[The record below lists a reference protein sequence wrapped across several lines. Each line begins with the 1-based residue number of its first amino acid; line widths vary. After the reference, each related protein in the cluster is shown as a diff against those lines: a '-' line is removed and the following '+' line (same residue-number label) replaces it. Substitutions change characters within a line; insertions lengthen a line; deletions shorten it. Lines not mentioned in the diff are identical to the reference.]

1 MSTGQTL
8 RVCGAA
14 LSDHC
19 ALQLLSAGT
28 HRLEPP
34 SAAVED
40 VTATGSYAYQQGKS
54 RPNLSECA
62 LSCRCLCQD
71 GLSIAN
77 FAFAYA
83 VNSGIIPEGL
93 RPAVRSFCDQPQR
106 RMRRRGRL
114 PDSPPQVLGL
124 LFLLTTRSAQS
135 VLVCQ
140 I

>member
-40 VTATGSYAYQQGKS
+40 VTATGSCAYQQGKS
-54 RPNLSECA
+54 RPNL
-62 LSCRCLCQD
+62 
-71 GLSIAN
+71 
-77 FAFAYA
+77 
-83 VNSGIIPEGL
+83 PEGAGGGVVYQTHRHTVISKL
-93 RPAVRSFCDQPQR
+93 KGQLQYEVS
-106 RMRRRGRL
+106 
-114 PDSPPQVLGL
+114 SN
-124 LFLLTTRSAQS
+124 S
-135 VLVCQ
+135 
-140 I
+140 

>member
-34 SAAVED
+34 SAAGED

-54 RPNLSECA
+54 RPNLSEGA
-62 LSCRCLCQD
+62 LSCWWLCQD

-83 VNSGIIPEGL
+83 VNSGIIRKGCVL
-93 RPAVRSFCDQPQR
+93 RCDRSAINRKGECGGGVVYQTHRHTVISKLKGQLQYEVRSN
-106 RMRRRGRL
+106 
-114 PDSPPQVLGL
+114 S
-124 LFLLTTRSAQS
+124 
-135 VLVCQ
+135 
-140 I
+140 